1 MKRQIIASM
10 SAALCL
16 AASGSAFADAKGDEI
31 AKAYYGLSKAADTKA
46 AATMTI
52 VDKTGAKKVRK
63 LEIDYRETAEGK
75 DAYLVFS
82 EPADV
87 AGTKFL
93 TIAHKGAE
101 SEQRLYLPAL
111 KKTRKISSSGKDGAF
126 VNSDFWFYDLEDRRF
141 EDNAYAFLAAGA
153 TIADKAFDGMKF
165 DKVEMKPTDANA
177 PYAKCVA
184 YANQADHFI
193 YKLECYDKKDGAL
206 LKTFLFVKVES
217 VKGHLIPTQTMVTN
231 NKTGSKTLLAMSD
244 LKVDVGANAE
254 LFSEK
259 NLEK

>member
-1 MKRQIIASM
+1 MKRQILAGLCIA
-10 SAALCL
+10 L
-16 AASGSAFADAKGDEI
+16 AASAFADAKGDEI
-31 AKAYYGLSKAADTKA
+31 AKAYFGLSKAADTEA
-46 AATMTI
+46 NATMTLI
-52 VDKTGAKKVRK
+52 DKSGGKKIRK
-63 LEIDYRETAEGK
+63 LEINYRETAAGK

-82 EPADV
+82 SPADV

-93 TIAHKGAE
+93 TVSHKGAD

-126 VNSDFWFYDLEDRRF
+126 VNSDFYFYDLEDRQLG
-141 EDNAYAFLAAGA
+141 DNTYTFIAGDL

-165 DKVEMKPTDANA
+165 DKVEMKPVDASS
-177 PYAKCVA
+177 PYSKTVA

-193 YKLECYDKKDGAL
+193 YKLECYDKKDGSL
-206 LKTFLFVKVES
+206 LKTFLFVKVENL
-217 VKGHLIPTQTMVTN
+217 KGHLVPTQTLVSN
-231 NKTGSKTLLAMSD
+231 SKTGTKTLLALED
-244 LKVDVGANAE
+244 VKVDVGAQPE

>member
-1 MKRQIIASM
+1 MKRQIIAG
-10 SAALCL
+10 LCIAL
-16 AASGSAFADAKGDEI
+16 AAGAFADAKGDEI

-46 AATMTI
+46 NGVMTLI
-52 VDKTGAKKVRK
+52 DKAGGKKVRK
-63 LEIDYRETAEGK
+63 LDINYREGPEGK

-93 TIAHKGAE
+93 TLSHKGAD

-126 VNSDFWFYDLEDRRF
+126 VNSDFYFYDLEDRHF
-141 EDNAYAFLAAGA
+141 EDNTYSFLAGDV
-153 TIADKAFDGMKF
+153 TIADKAFEGMKF
-165 DKVEMKPTDANA
+165 DKVEMKPVDANA
-177 PYAKCVA
+177 PYSKCIA

-193 YKLECYDKKDGAL
+193 YKLECFDKKDGAL
-206 LKTFLFVKVES
+206 LKTFLFVKVENL
-217 VKGHLIPTQTMVTN
+217 KGHLVPTQTMVTN
-231 NKTGSKTLLAMSD
+231 NKNGTKTLLA
-244 LKVDVGANAE
+244 LNNVQVDIGAKAE
-254 LFSEK
+254 LFTEK

>member
-1 MKRQIIASM
+1 MKRRVIAG
-10 SAALCL
+10 LCIAL
-16 AASGSAFADAKGDEI
+16 AASAFADTRGDEI
-31 AKAYYGLSKAADTKA
+31 ARSYFGLSKASDTKA
-46 AATMTI
+46 NATMTLI
-52 VDKTGAKKVRK
+52 DKAGGKKVRK
-63 LEIDYRETAEGK
+63 LEINYRETDEGK

-82 EPADV
+82 SPADV

-93 TIAHKGAE
+93 TLAHKGAAA
-101 SEQRLYLPAL
+101 EQRLYLPAL

-126 VNSDFWFYDLEDRRF
+126 VNSDFYFYDLEDRRF
-141 EDNAYAFLAAGA
+141 EDNTYAFVAGDV
-153 TIADKAFDGMKF
+153 TIADKAFEGMKF
-165 DKVEMKPTDANA
+165 DKIEMRSVDANS

-193 YKLECYDKKDGAL
+193 YKLECFDKKDGAL

-217 VKGHLIPTQTMVTN
+217 FKGHLVPTQTVVTN
-231 NKTGSKTLLAMSD
+231 NKNGTKTLLAMENIQ
-244 LKVDVGANAE
+244 VDVGAKAE

>member
-1 MKRQIIASM
+1 MKRQIIAG
-10 SAALCL
+10 LCIAL
-16 AASGSAFADAKGDEI
+16 AAGAFADAKGDEI

-46 AATMTI
+46 DGVMTLI
-52 VDKTGAKKVRK
+52 DKAGGRKVRK
-63 LEIDYRETAEGK
+63 LDINYREGPEGK

-93 TIAHKGAE
+93 TLSHKGAD

-126 VNSDFWFYDLEDRRF
+126 VNSDFYFYDLEDRHF
-141 EDNAYAFLAAGA
+141 EDNTYTFIAGDV

-165 DKVEMKPTDANA
+165 DKVEMKPVASNA
-177 PYAKCVA
+177 PYSKCLA

-193 YKLECYDKKDGAL
+193 YKLECFDKKDGAL
-206 LKTFLFVKVES
+206 LKTFLFVKVENL
-217 VKGHLIPTQTMVTN
+217 KGHLVPTQTMVTN
-231 NKTGSKTLLAMSD
+231 NKAGTKTLLA
-244 LKVDVGANAE
+244 LNNVQVDIGAKAE
-254 LFSEK
+254 LFTEK